1 MENQTTNKKRY
12 QKPIISVMGSV
23 EDVTGWC
30 STGAGEPFG
39 GVSDLVSGLNK
50 RGSRGKGP
58 ADMGS

>member
-1 MENQTTNKKRY
+1 
-12 QKPIISVMGSV
+12 MGSV